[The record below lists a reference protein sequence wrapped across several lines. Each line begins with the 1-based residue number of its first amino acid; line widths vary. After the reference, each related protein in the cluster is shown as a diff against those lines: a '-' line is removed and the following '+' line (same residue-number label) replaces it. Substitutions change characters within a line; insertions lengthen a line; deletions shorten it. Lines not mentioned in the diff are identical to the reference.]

1 MFLKKLSRKIIYFDI
16 NWPQKDDIST
26 LKSSFEKGT
35 FYLVYDYSNDIIIL
49 PYENME
55 HFNKETMTM
64 YLILRSEETMN
75 V

>member
-1 MFLKKLSRKIIYFDI
+1 ML
-16 NWPQKDDIST
+16 P
-26 LKSSFEKGT
+26 LKSITVGPSGSQQSVFDSIVHRIKYGETK
-35 FYLVYDYSNDIIIL
+35 VYDYSNDIMIL